1 MKKFRNP
8 ENIHKPLGGYSHQ
21 VEISGNERMLILSG
35 QVGMRQ
41 DGTLPEDPIEQL
53 DIAFENIF
61 RNLRAANMHVTDLVK
76 LTTYLVGEWDTDK
89 RRALVASK
97 LAGHQP
103 AMTLIYVAALASPAI
118 KVEIDAWA
126 SCPKQ
131 GN

>member
-1 MKKFRNP
+1 MKKFRSP

-21 VEISGNERMLILSG
+21 VEVTGNERMLILSG

-41 DGTLPEDPIEQL
+41 DGTLSNDPIEQL

-61 RNLRAANMHVTDLVK
+61 HNLQAANMQLKDLVK
-76 LTTYLVGEWDTDK
+76 LTIYLAGEWDTDK

-103 AMTLIYVAALASPAI
+103 AMTLIYVAALASPSL

-126 SCPKQ
+126 SCE
-131 GN
+131 

>member
-1 MKKFRNP
+1 MNYFRNP
-8 ENIHKPLGGYSHQ
+8 ETIHKPLGGYSHQ
-21 VEISGNERMLILSG
+21 VEIAGGRMLIISG
-35 QVGMRQ
+35 QIGIRL
-41 DGTLPEDPIEQL
+41 DGTIPEDPIEQL

-61 RNLRAANMHVTDLVK
+61 RNLKAANMQVTDLVK

-103 AMTLIYVAALASPAI
+103 AMTLMYAAALASPAI

-126 SCPKQ
+126 SCE
-131 GN
+131 

>member
-8 ENIHKPLGGYSHQ
+8 ETLHKPLGGYSHQ
-21 VEISGNERMLILSG
+21 VEITGERMLLISG

-41 DGTLPEDPIEQL
+41 DGTIPEDPIEQL

-61 RNLRAANMHVTDLVK
+61 RNLQAANMQVKDLVK
-76 LTTYLVGEWDTDK
+76 LTIYLVGEWDTDK

-103 AMTLIYVAALASPAI
+103 AMTLIFAAALASPTI
-118 KVEIDAWA
+118 KIEIDAWA
-126 SCPKQ
+126 SCSE
-131 GN
+131 